1 MFNLKK
7 LPVFNKFL
15 FSIWMDGMARLV
27 DGCPQVPR
35 AACYQDNVLI
45 IVMLQMSAATALSP
59 SDWSIIQPA
68 HECIASG
75 LRV

>member
-1 MFNLKK
+1 MISAIYIVPTIFFKYLN
-7 LPVFNKFL
+7 N
-15 FSIWMDGMARLV
+15 FSWMDGMARLV

-59 SDWSIIQPA
+59 PDLLEVLLA
-68 HECIASG
+68 YECNE
-75 LRV
+75 